1 MSQQINLFNPVFLK
15 QEKYFSAL
23 TMAQALGLILAG
35 SIAFYGFAAYRTN
48 LLSKQV
54 IEMGKRLAI
63 EEARFASA
71 SAKLGPRQKSKQV
84 ESEVTIAE
92 DQLRSRREVME
103 ILQSGKLGNTE
114 GFSDYMRAFS
124 RQIMNGLWL
133 TGFTVDAN
141 GSDMTITG
149 RTLQPELVP
158 AYIRRLSQESIMQG
172 KAFAVL
178 EMHQPI
184 AAPAK
189 GTDAQGKASEPLRQ
203 AAYLEFSL
211 HSKEAEATK

>member
-35 SIAFYGFAAYRTN
+35 AIAFYGFAAYRTN
-48 LLSKQV
+48 LLTKQV
-54 IEMGKRLAI
+54 TEMSKRLAI

-71 SAKLGPRQKSKQV
+71 SAKLGPRQKNKQV
-84 ESEVTIAE
+84 ESEVTTTE
-92 DQLRSRREVME
+92 EQLRSRREVME

-114 GFSDYMRAFS
+114 GFSEHMRAFS
-124 RQIMNGLWL
+124 RQIVNGLWL
-133 TGFTVDAN
+133 TGFTVEGN
-141 GSDMTITG
+141 GSDITLTG

-158 AYIRRLSQESIMQG
+158 AYIRRLSQEPVMRG

-184 AAPAK
+184 LTPAK
-189 GTDAQGKASEPLRQ
+189 GTETQGKSSEPLLQ

-211 HSKEAEATK
+211 HSKEVEAGK

>member
-48 LLSKQV
+48 LLSRQAV
-54 IEMGKRLAI
+54 EMGNRLAI

-92 DQLRSRREVME
+92 NQLRSRREVME

-124 RQIMNGLWL
+124 RQIVNGLWL
-133 TGFTVDAN
+133 TGFTVEAN
-141 GSDMTITG
+141 GSGMAITG

-184 AAPAK
+184 ATPSK
-189 GTDAQGKASEPLRQ
+189 GAEAQGKASEPLRQ

>member
-35 SIAFYGFAAYRTN
+35 SIAFYGFASYRTN
-48 LLSKQV
+48 LLTKQAA
-54 IEMGKRLAI
+54 EMGSRLAI

-84 ESEVTIAE
+84 ESDVTTAE

-124 RQIMNGLWL
+124 RQIVNGLWL
-133 TGFTVDAN
+133 TGFTVEGS

-158 AYIRRLSQESIMQG
+158 AYIRRLAQEPVMQG

-184 AAPAK
+184 VPP
-189 GTDAQGKASEPLRQ
+189 GKSAEGKTSEPLRQ

-211 HSKEAEATK
+211 HSKEAEAAK